1 MYYFKVTK
9 MFIKGVARIGSWT
22 DRTFSCDAWK
32 RAKWKGLSILET
44 VLERWASRPLSR
56 RMTWLYRVSSSGCTQ
71 IVDLGP
77 QQTSLLGSDK
87 QMSSFLEKAEHKPYR
102 SGLSGLPAIDCARFP
117 GSARWAQC
125 RWRDCW
131 RPSGWPRSSCWS
143 RGARRPDAWAAGGWA
158 VGAYLQ
164 PWNGGGEAGFRGGS
178 WPI

>member
-9 MFIKGVARIGSWT
+9 MFIKGVALIGSWT
-22 DRTFSCDAWK
+22 DRVWCTK

-44 VLERWASRPLSR
+44 SVETGITVACLIGWWPGFTRSHPVHAPER
-56 RMTWLYRVSSSGCTQ
+56 
-71 IVDLGP
+71 VDLGP

-87 QMSSFLEKAEHKPYR
+87 QMSSFSEIAGHKPYH
-102 SGLSGLPAIDCARFP
+102 SGLSGLPAIDCAHFP

-143 RGARRPDAWAAGGWA
+143 RAARRPGAWAAGGWA

-164 PWNGGGEAGFRGGS
+164 PWDGGGES
-178 WPI
+178 WF